1 MNKKCPI
8 FFVLSATLFSVLILV
23 NCGGSPSNTESTLAS
38 QENTISEGERKDT
51 IIVDEIV
58 IVDQNEGDIVSP
70 LSVNSEN
77 VVLDSST
84 REYPIS
90 VSGGMRPYT
99 FSLGSSPKGSIAMDG
114 DRGIYTAPLAGGN
127 DTVTVRDSKGASVT
141 VRISSKNS
149 QTQIILDDLVTPSPL
164 VMNPSQVTLVSGRY
178 LTEFFQFNPSG
189 GTTPYTFSISSS
201 SPLHLGSIDAKGG
214 FRSYTR
220 SPNGM
225 DPTSDL
231 DSSVA
236 LIIRDSAN
244 PPASVTATIHIV
256 APLTLK
262 HTISIPQ
269 RETIRPI
276 VMVNSVIHFLA
287 SGGHAPYQFSVSQGA
302 GTIDINTGVFRASQ
316 TPVQDAFVSVKD
328 QDDRQYK
335 ISFHIVKIQEIQ
347 LGYLH
352 SCSLL
357 NNGTVKCWGWNQ
369 YGQLGIGNT
378 INSLTPAQVIT
389 SNVKQIQLGSLHSC
403 ALLNDGTVKC
413 WGNNTHGQL
422 GSNGEMGVSPNLT
435 QVKEIQ
441 VASGS
446 NHSCALLNDETVKCW
461 GENNY
466 GQLGDGTTINRFEPV
481 LVKLSDKE
489 FLNNV
494 KEIQLGTAHSCALL
508 NDGTV
513 KCWGYNRY
521 GQLGIVGSAANSAAL
536 VNSSTPVSVKAD
548 INNMILS
555 NVKEIQLGADHSCA
569 LLNDGTVKCWGRNY
583 SGQLGNGTTGNSL
596 TPIPVTGLSDVKEIQ
611 LGTAHSCALLNDD
624 TTVKCWGLNDQ
635 GQLGNGNNSDRS
647 TPSDIQW

>member
-141 VRISSKNS
+141 VRISSQNS

-178 LTEFFQFNPSG
+178 LTEFFQFNSSG

-352 SCSLL
+352 SCAIL

-369 YGQLGIGNT
+369 YGQLGI
-378 INSLTPAQVIT
+378 
-389 SNVKQIQLGSLHSC
+389 
-403 ALLNDGTVKC
+403 
-413 WGNNTHGQL
+413 
-422 GSNGEMGVSPNLT
+422 NGEMGVSPNLT